1 MRYLNAIRN
10 YSNFQDQRNESYV
23 NYHKQKVTG
32 KNYRGPSKK
41 HLLSQET
48 EFDKNEYFRVRTTK
62 KFYIYIGHYDKDLY
76 KKQKQEYQQGI
87 RNSKPT
93 GRRWC
98 KLPKEFG
105 RCASYA
111 KGQASLSKIENLE
124 NYIIDRYGK
133 ISKF

>member
-1 MRYLNAIRN
+1 MRNS
-10 YSNFQDQRNESYV
+10 SNLQDQRNVSYI

-32 KNYRGPSKK
+32 KKYRGPSKK

-62 KFYIYIGHYDKDLY
+62 KFYIYIGHYDKNLY
-76 KKQKQEYQQGI
+76 KKQKEEHQQGE
-87 RNSKPT
+87 RKSKPT

-105 RCASYA
+105 RCTSYQ
-111 KGQASLSKIENLE
+111 KGEVSLRKIENLG
-124 NYIIDRYGK
+124 NYIMDRYGK
-133 ISKF
+133 IT